1 MEKKGIS
8 SVELMEKAAVV
19 FVDWWLEYNARPCPV
34 AVLCGTGNNGGDGIA
49 IGRLLAG
56 WGYRVQLYIFPFS
69 EHTSLDFQY
78 QCKHLPNSL
87 KPVFCKS
94 VEEFPELAP
103 NVPIIEALFGTGLN
117 RPITDTSW
125 VNLIQRI
132 NQLPNPIYSVDL
144 PGGLL
149 ADQATRSAC
158 IHADYTLTFE
168 TPKLAFFFPENAER
182 VGNWTHRSIGLD
194 ESFMK
199 EQVPPSWL
207 LEASSVAALVKKRTK
222 FAHKGSFGHGLL
234 IAGSRGKMGAAV
246 LAAKAALHTGVGLL
260 TVHLPETGLPV
271 VQVAVPEA
279 MCSVDI
285 SPICFSEVPTLDSY
299 KAIGVGCG
307 IGQTAET
314 MDAFRVLLAAQ
325 KQSMVLDA
333 DALNLLAT
341 DPSLWALVPPNSV
354 LTPHPVEFD
363 RLFGPSETDFDRLEK
378 QLAASKHH
386 QVFIIR
392 KGAFTL
398 ISAPDGAS
406 WFNPT
411 GNPGMATAGSGD
423 VLTGI
428 LTSLLAQGYSSW
440 EASLLGVYL
449 HGLAGDL
456 GAAAVGQEALTA
468 GTLIQFIGPA
478 YLQLTSE
485 G

>member
-168 TPKLAFFFPENAER
+168 APKLAFFF
-182 VGNWTHRSIGLD
+182 S
-194 ESFMK
+194 
-199 EQVPPSWL
+199 
-207 LEASSVAALVKKRTK
+207 
-222 FAHKGSFGHGLL
+222 
-234 IAGSRGKMGAAV
+234 GK
-246 LAAKAALHTGVGLL
+246 
-260 TVHLPETGLPV
+260 
-271 VQVAVPEA
+271 
-279 MCSVDI
+279 C
-285 SPICFSEVPTLDSY
+285 
-299 KAIGVGCG
+299 
-307 IGQTAET
+307 
-314 MDAFRVLLAAQ
+314 
-325 KQSMVLDA
+325 
-333 DALNLLAT
+333 
-341 DPSLWALVPPNSV
+341 
-354 LTPHPVEFD
+354 
-363 RLFGPSETDFDRLEK
+363 
-378 QLAASKHH
+378 
-386 QVFIIR
+386 R
-392 KGAFTL
+392 KGR
-398 ISAPDGAS
+398 
-406 WFNPT
+406 
-411 GNPGMATAGSGD
+411 
-423 VLTGI
+423 
-428 LTSLLAQGYSSW
+428 
-440 EASLLGVYL
+440 
-449 HGLAGDL
+449 
-456 GAAAVGQEALTA
+456 
-468 GTLIQFIGPA
+468 
-478 YLQLTSE
+478 
-485 G
+485 